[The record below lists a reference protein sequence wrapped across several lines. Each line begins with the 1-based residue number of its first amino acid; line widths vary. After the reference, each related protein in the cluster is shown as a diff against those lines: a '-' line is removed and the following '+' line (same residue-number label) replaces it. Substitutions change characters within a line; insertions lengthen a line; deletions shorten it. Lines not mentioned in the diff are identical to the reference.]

1 MKNSHVL
8 NHSSYIPDILEY
20 DCDFHQKK
28 TYTAAKCLK
37 IQNQNS
43 ESAFYISCTTQL
55 LDQHLLDCV
64 IFKGTCQW
72 SKKVKLYIL
81 QFKLNT
87 VINSSFIKI
96 TENIFSKYLENSLF
110 SQDFTEDAIY

>member
-1 MKNSHVL
+1 MEKWPNLRDHLQSKWYQTSSESEKMKNSHIL

-43 ESAFYISCTTQL
+43 ESAFYISCTTHIVRSAL
-55 LDQHLLDCV
+55 VGLRH
-64 IFKGTCQW
+64 F
-72 SKKVKLYIL
+72 
-81 QFKLNT
+81 
-87 VINSSFIKI
+87 
-96 TENIFSKYLENSLF
+96 
-110 SQDFTEDAIY
+110 